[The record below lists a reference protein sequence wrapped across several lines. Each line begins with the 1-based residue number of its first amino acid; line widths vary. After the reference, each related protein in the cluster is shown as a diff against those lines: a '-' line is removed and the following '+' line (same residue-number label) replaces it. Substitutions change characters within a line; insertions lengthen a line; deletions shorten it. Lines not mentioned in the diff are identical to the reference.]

1 MYWPAISALMDKEK
15 FIPDPPYPM
24 DQDGPDD
31 GTNPDPNP
39 GGDDETFTLDESK
52 LDAAELG

>member
-24 DQDGPDD
+24 DQDGPDG
-31 GTNPDPNP
+31 GTTPNPDPD
-39 GGDDETFTLDESK
+39 GDATLILDEGK
-52 LDAAELG
+52 LDEAKLG

>member
-24 DQDGPDD
+24 DQDGPDG
-31 GTNPDPNP
+31 GTTPNPDPDGE
-39 GGDDETFTLDESK
+39 GGAFTLDESK